1 MLFVCIDDKNLR
13 IIQYIKNTISNQGIK
28 GLYKGMSITYIKI
41 IPYQGLLF
49 STNEKLK
56 LFLGYEKESKDT
68 RMH

>member
-1 MLFVCIDDKNLR
+1 MLFVCIDDKNLS
-13 IIQYIKNTISNQGIK
+13 IIQYIKNTINNQGIK

-56 LFLGYEKESKDT
+56 LFLGYEKESKDS

>member
-1 MLFVCIDDKNLR
+1 M
-13 IIQYIKNTISNQGIK
+13 IQYIKNTINNQGIK

-56 LFLGYEKESKDT
+56 LLLGYETDNKDK
-68 RMH
+68 RIH